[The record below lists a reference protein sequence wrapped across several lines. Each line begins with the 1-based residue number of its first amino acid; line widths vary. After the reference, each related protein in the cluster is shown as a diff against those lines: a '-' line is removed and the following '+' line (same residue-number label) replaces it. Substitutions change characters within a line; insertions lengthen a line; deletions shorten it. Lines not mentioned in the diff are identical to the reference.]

1 MISCVTY
8 RIKNL
13 FNLKDKAGRLDYFCV
28 QLTLIISLFAFVII
42 GGQLQSFQVDQ
53 FVPLY
58 LLLTIIISIFNSIQ
72 RMNSIGIKRL
82 FFLLILIPVVGQ
94 LFQIY
99 LIFPKQK

>member
-1 MISCVTY
+1 MTKCVIY

-42 GGQLQSFQVDQ
+42 GGQIQNFQLNQ
-53 FVPLY
+53 FLPLY
-58 LLLTIIISIFNSIQ
+58 LLITIVVSIFKSIQ
-72 RMNSIGIKRL
+72 RINSIGMKKL
-82 FFLLILIPVVGQ
+82 FFLIIFIPVVGQ